1 MWQCE
6 DEMIQQGMPF
16 VAEQIEMENRRIIG
30 IPMEQRPIQA
40 DGMVVE
46 PTVLCVEMES
56 IERTVDRRTC
66 HDLFI
71 RLKEAGVADTKGN
84 LPATVVLFRGR
95 DRNRGPIEP
104 AENQARRFAGL

>member
-1 MWQCE
+1 MVQKC
-6 DEMIQQGMPF
+6 MAFIAQQIQVQKGG
-16 VAEQIEMENRRIIG
+16 IIG
-30 IPMEQRPIQA
+30 IPVIERAIHANSVM
-40 DGMVVE
+40 VE